1 LSQEIETAARRVWR
15 IHASRPMRV
24 MAILSF
30 NGVEAEPMI
39 MDPLRWSEIRWSL
52 QKVVVATLDSP
63 ITVSSSEYDPITVY
77 AEENSQL
84 RKIREQITETIGVP
98 SERLTLWTAT
108 PDSSGP
114 LGIPL
119 LDDHIIRRQ
128 LLDPK
133 QGGIWMKVEA
143 SNPQGN

>member
-1 LSQEIETAARRVWR
+1 
-15 IHASRPMRV
+15 MRV

-39 MDPLRWSEIRWSL
+39 IDPLKWSEIRWSL

-63 ITVSSSEYDPITVY
+63 ITVSSSDYDPITVY
-77 AEENSQL
+77 AEEHSRL
-84 RKIREQITETIGVP
+84 RKIRELITDILGVP
-98 SERLTLWTAT
+98 SKRLTLWTAT
-108 PDSSGP
+108 LDSSGP

-119 LDDHIIRRQ
+119 LDDHIIRKQ
-128 LLDPK
+128 LLDPI

-143 SNPQGN
+143 SDLQGS